1 MIERLRRCKR
11 SATIILALAG
21 ITIMAAYSLCSESCT
36 YLWGS
41 MLGLDLKYLGMLY
54 MGSILAGGGFG
65 KNAVCAILLSLG
77 LGGEVFLLGF
87 QVMNG
92 VYCPYCLAFAAV
104 VLVLFAIHLERIRP
118 LTAILF
124 AAVGFFMFLCFF
136 SGSAT
141 LAYAEE
147 TRIPSFGD
155 GPVKVR
161 IYTDYFCPPC
171 RLMEPELE
179 PIVVDLVRRR
189 IAAVTFVDTPVHR
202 ETILYTKCFLGIAD
216 GRSDISQILRA
227 RAALFKAA
235 EKNVRSL
242 PDLEALL
249 GERGLKCR
257 FVDSTQT
264 FETFRRHLKDDR
276 IDSTP
281 SCVVEGPGGRKKYSG
296 ARNILKALTRLGGAK
311 EMSASTIGHGPKL
324 SERSNTCRPAGGRI
338 RPGKC
343 LNRTDIINIIMLTQ
357 AKARSGS
364 FSGFSGVENI

>member
-11 SATIILALAG
+11 SATIVLGLAG
-21 ITIMAAYSLCSESCT
+21 IGIMTAYSLCSESCA
-36 YLWGS
+36 YLQGS
-41 MLGLDLKYLGMLY
+41 MLGLDLKYLGMFY
-54 MGSILAGGGFG
+54 MGSVLGVGGFG
-65 KNAVCAILLSLG
+65 KNAACAILLSLG
-77 LGGEVFLLGF
+77 LGGETFLLGF

-118 LTAILF
+118 STAILF
-124 AAVGFFMFLCFF
+124 AAIGFSVFLSFF

-141 LAYAEE
+141 PAYAEE

-171 RLMEPELE
+171 RSMEPDLE
-179 PIVVDLVRRR
+179 PIIVDLVRRR

-202 ETILYTKCFLGIAD
+202 ETILYAKCFLGIAD

-235 EKNVRSL
+235 EKNIRSL
-242 PDLEALL
+242 PDLEAFL

-257 FVDSTQT
+257 YVDSSQA
-264 FETFRRHLKDDR
+264 FETFRKHLREDR

-281 SCVVEGPGGRKKYSG
+281 SCVVEGPGGRKKFTG
-296 ARNILKALTRLGGAK
+296 ARNILKALTRLREG
-311 EMSASTIGHGPKL
+311 T
-324 SERSNTCRPAGGRI
+324 
-338 RPGKC
+338 
-343 LNRTDIINIIMLTQ
+343 
-357 AKARSGS
+357 
-364 FSGFSGVENI
+364 